1 MLDEQDLVKIEDV
14 VDRKTSG
21 LQRNVSNLQQDV
33 TGLKHDVTG
42 LKQKVS
48 NIEHQIVEMREEN
61 KQNIGVL
68 VEKMEHNVQLILE
81 GVDIRIKD
89 ALNPYREKVFENHET
104 RISTLETAVKKKL
117 A

>member
-1 MLDEQDLVKIEDV
+1 MLDEQDLVKIEAV
-14 VDRKTSG
+14 FDRKMSDT
-21 LQRNVSNLQQDV
+21 RHNVSNLQQDV

-48 NIEHQIVEMREEN
+48 NIEHQIVAMREAN
-61 KQNIGVL
+61 KQNIGIL
-68 VEKMEHNVQLILE
+68 VEKMKDNVQLILE

-104 RISTLETAVKKKL
+104 RISALETAVKKKF